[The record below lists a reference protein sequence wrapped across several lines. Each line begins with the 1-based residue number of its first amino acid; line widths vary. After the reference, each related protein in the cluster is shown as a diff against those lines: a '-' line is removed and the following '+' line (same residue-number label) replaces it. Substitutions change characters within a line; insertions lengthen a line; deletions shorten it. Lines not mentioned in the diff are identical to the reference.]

1 MYARHC
7 TKHPLGYISFFDTAI
22 QAGIIIIMIHMS
34 KQFREVKEPAK
45 NLSANK

>member
-7 TKHPLGYISFFDTAI
+7 TKPPLVYISFFDTAI
-22 QAGIIIIMIHMS
+22 QVGTIIIMIHMR